1 MCLSYHLPSYFLRVL
16 FGSSSTKCPIYGTLM
31 GEDPNKTGRKPQKSI
46 GIDGSMG
53 QVGGAERGD
62 STFSVSL
69 RFNIKIITM
78 KKITCMLLLLAASFS
93 FAQVDISYQKP
104 PQEILDLVDYQ
115 RAPSIS
121 MDSKKEQI
129 IFMYRNTYKTLAD
142 ISEEE
147 MRLAGLRINPKVN
160 ISSTTTYVNNI
171 EYRKFNDKKLQAIK
185 DLPENARLTN
195 FSWSPDET
203 KMAFTHS
210 TLNGVEVWVVDLK
223 TLTAKKLTEARANA
237 NLGNPITWFK
247 DGSALLV
254 RMLPKDKPELI
265 DTKVTLP
272 TGPIVTVSDG
282 TLAQNRT
289 YQDLLKNKTDEENFD
304 ILTLSELYK
313 VDLNGKATLWKGKAI
328 YRGESFS
335 PDGNYIMISTIEKP
349 YSYIVPLGRFPVST
363 IIYDKDGKLVSEFNK
378 KPLIEDMPKG
388 FMAVESGKRSISWR
402 ADKPATITYAI
413 ALDGGDP
420 AKEVEFRDE
429 VFQIAAPFNGKAES
443 IAKTIG
449 RYSGITWGNEQYA
462 LLSDSWWNTRN
473 TKTYLINPS
482 NFAQKPEI
490 IVDRNYQDNYSD
502 PGSPKTKRNEFG
514 RYVLDIQNDNIY
526 LVGDGFTEKGQFPFI
541 DEFNLKTKKSNRL
554 YQSNLTDKKE
564 DIVDLLDIKKGEV
577 LVSLQS
583 KNEYPNYFVRNLKK
597 RTAPIQIT
605 DFDNPFKKIA
615 NIHKEVIKYKRADGL
630 ELSGTLYL
638 PVGYDMKKKE
648 KMPMIIWA
656 YPAEYKDKSSAG
668 QSTANPNE
676 FTFPNYGSPIYWVT
690 RGYVVLDDAAFP
702 IVGEGDEEPNDTFI
716 EQLVA
721 NAKAAIDAVD
731 KLGYIDRGRVAVGGH
746 SYGAFMTANLL
757 THCDLFA
764 AGIARSGAY
773 NRTLTPFGFQSEERN
788 YWEAPE
794 VYNQMSPFMHADKMK
809 TPLLLI
815 HGNDDNNSGTFTM
828 QSERYFNALKGFGAP
843 TRLVLLPK
851 ESHGYSAKESIL
863 HVIWEQDQWLE
874 KYVKNKKK

>member
-1 MCLSYHLPSYFLRVL
+1 
-16 FGSSSTKCPIYGTLM
+16 
-31 GEDPNKTGRKPQKSI
+31 
-46 GIDGSMG
+46 MG
-53 QVGGAERGD
+53 QVRGAERGD
-62 STFSVSL
+62 STISVSL

-78 KKITCMLLLLAASFS
+78 KKITCLLLLLAAGFG

-129 IFMYRNTYKTLAD
+129 VFMYRNTYKTLVD
-142 ISEEE
+142 ISEDE
-147 MRLAGLRINPKVN
+147 MRLAGLRINPKTN

-171 EYRKFNDKKLQAIK
+171 QYRKFHDKNLLSIK
-185 DLPENARLTN
+185 GLPENPRLTN

-210 TLNGVEVWVVDLK
+210 TQNGVEVWVVDFK
-223 TLTAKKLTEARANA
+223 TLSAKRLTEARANA

-265 DTKVTLP
+265 DTKVALP

-289 YQDLLKNKTDEENFD
+289 YQDLLKNKTDEDNFD
-304 ILTLSELYK
+304 ILTTSELYK

-328 YRGESFS
+328 YRSESFS
-335 PDGNYIMISTIEKP
+335 PDGNYVMITTIERP
-349 YSYIVPLGRFPVST
+349 YSYIVPFSRFPQTTS
-363 IIYDKDGKLVSEFNK
+363 IYDKDGKLVSEFNK
-378 KPLIEDMPKG
+378 KSLIEDMPKG

-402 ADKPATITYAI
+402 ADKPAMLIYVE

-429 VFQIAAPFNGKAES
+429 VFQIAAPFSGKAET

-449 RYSGITWGNEQYA
+449 RYSGITWGNENYA
-462 LLSDSWWNTRN
+462 LLSDYWWNTRN

-482 NFAQKPEI
+482 NFTQKPEV

-615 NIHKEVIKYKRADGL
+615 NIHKEVIKYKREDGL

-648 KMPMIIWA
+648 KMPMIVWA

-668 QSTANPNE
+668 QTTANPNE

-702 IVGEGDEEPNDTFI
+702 IVGEGNEEPNDTFI
-716 EQLVA
+716 EQLVS

-731 KLGYIDRGRVAVGGH
+731 KLGYIDRERVAVGGH

-874 KYVKNKKK
+874 KYVKNRKK